1 MTVVQLTPCK
11 AMNFRTPTHE
21 QSYLDRKVNFNT
33 IPNTINCHVPLI
45 RKVAPFKII
54 PLKNDGPTIIAFASS
69 VFEKEIK
76 VCILKSNDSGQGAF

>member
-1 MTVVQLTPCK
+1 MSFWTQTQEK
-11 AMNFRTPTHE
+11 
-21 QSYLDRKVNFNT
+21 SYLDRKVNFNT
-33 IPNTINCHVPLI
+33 IPNTINVPLI

-76 VCILKSNDSGQGAF
+76 VCMLKSNDSGQGAFLF